1 MASAAMPQFI
11 GPWDTQIVATAIHA
25 GHDLRPDVAAAMLL
39 SEQDRLREEDPFT
52 DLIAAAVPDRVVTT
66 RSRFEVDLN
75 RPRRE
80 AVYRRPED
88 AWGGPLPPPPPAAK
102 FRSRERHVQNRP
114 SKSTLRS
121 MNSMC

>member
-1 MASAAMPQFI
+1 M
-11 GPWDTQIVATAIHA
+11 ATAIHA
-25 GHDLRPDVAAAMLL
+25 GHDLRPDVTAAMLL

-80 AVYRRPED
+80 AVYRRPKD
-88 AWGGPLPPPPPAAK
+88 AWGLDLWRDGVLPEPLFRAGLAGAAP
-102 FRSRERHVQNRP
+102 ERQELSLARTASGGRAEAGHR
-114 SKSTLRS
+114 RAH
-121 MNSMC
+121 CAR